1 MATGGLFSR
10 PAAARLLGLALLTGT
25 LTTGCGGPGDTN
37 ATGQASGTGAAAG
50 TADAKRTADT
60 NRTAGANRTGEAD
73 RTGEAA
79 GTGDAGGTSGAS
91 GTPSPSPTPPE
102 DLCTRIVTYWAREVL
117 DSPTYGDYQ
126 SMGLSNG
133 QYEILRTV
141 VNAARTE
148 KKRQGADAAAELID
162 REARTGCADWY
173 RSGGPG
179 KGPWQ

>member
-25 LTTGCGGPGDTN
+25 LTTGCGGPGD
-37 ATGQASGTGAAAG
+37 ASG
-50 TADAKRTADT
+50 TADAS
-60 NRTAGANRTGEAD
+60 RTGD
-73 RTGEAA
+73 TGRTG
-79 GTGDAGGTSGAS
+79 SAS
-91 GTPSPSPTPPE
+91 GSPSPTPPE
-102 DLCTRIVTYWAREVL
+102 ELCTRIVAHWAREVL

-148 KKRQGADAAAELID
+148 KKRQGADAADELID
-162 REARTGCADWY
+162 RETRTGCADWY